1 MLSAEQRK
9 LHADYR
15 KVRNFE
21 HSRFIAD
28 LIASYGFVQPSYADT
43 QFQLN
48 HTEMT
53 AEYSAQSLR
62 GGRTTWKWRCRT
74 MLWTGTKALS
84 GRKWALYP
92 TDAEHES
99 LANLRSAM
107 MQLSGMEYAVVSRWL
122 DLYKSYGWGSE

>member
-15 KVRNFE
+15 KERNFE

-53 AEYSAQSLR
+53 AEYSAELAR
-62 GGRTTWKWRCRT
+62 WKNHVEMEVPHYAWDWDKRVV
-74 MLWTGTKALS
+74 W
-84 GRKWALYP
+84 RKWALYP

-122 DLYKSYGWGSE
+122 DLYKSYG

>member
-15 KVRNFE
+15 KERNLE

-28 LIASYGFVQPSYADT
+28 LIVSYGFVQSYNDT
-43 QFQLN
+43 VFQLN

-53 AEYSAQSLR
+53 AEHSAELAQ
-62 GGRTTWKWRCRT
+62 WKKHMEMEVPHDACDWDKSVI
-74 MLWTGTKALS
+74 W
-84 GRKWALYP
+84 RKWALYP

-107 MQLSGMEYAVVSRWL
+107 MQLSGMEYGVVSRWL
-122 DLYKSYGWGSE
+122 DLYKG